1 MKLIGFDL
9 GNALAP
15 SMGIRYGRVLPV
27 PMSPEL
33 SGTEFDP
40 LVDFVALVMRFS
52 SVIEVH
58 LPLRLDFMHTIQ
70 REKGLQIFAIISH

>member
-52 SVIEVH
+52 SVIAS
-58 LPLRLDFMHTIQ
+58 P
-70 REKGLQIFAIISH
+70 FAIKT